1 MCIEFALVHER
12 PFKNKPKG
20 LNMIKPVSILF
31 HFSLKW
37 LIAQRNLITM
47 ENIITNIDQ
56 KIKLPLLTISRNFL
70 ISQEKGLN
78 SLLFSLFSS

>member
-1 MCIEFALVHER
+1 
-12 PFKNKPKG
+12 
-20 LNMIKPVSILF
+20 
-31 HFSLKW
+31 
-37 LIAQRNLITM
+37 M